1 MYLHKPRK
9 CSLLYI
15 WYSLLLICY
24 KPVQHVTV
32 VNTVGNC
39 NTLLSIMI
47 YYSLTGPLSYMSH
60 VLCGNFQSEKIYN
73 CHSYF
78 VIRMEISPFNI
89 VKLEVL
95 FPYYI
100 LM

>member
-1 MYLHKPRK
+1 
-9 CSLLYI
+9 
-15 WYSLLLICY
+15 
-24 KPVQHVTV
+24 
-32 VNTVGNC
+32 
-39 NTLLSIMI
+39 
-47 YYSLTGPLSYMSH
+47 MSH